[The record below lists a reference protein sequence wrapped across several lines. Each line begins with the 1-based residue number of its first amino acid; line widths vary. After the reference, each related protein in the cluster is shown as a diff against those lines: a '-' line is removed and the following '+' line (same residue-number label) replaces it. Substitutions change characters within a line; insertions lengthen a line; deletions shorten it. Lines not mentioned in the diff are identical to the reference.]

1 MSGQEKTVEENV
13 DVDMAVGF
21 FRALHHY
28 FRANPKAM
36 TSVLH
41 TLSENL
47 IDTITVSEDLKKHL
61 GYAVGQLKV
70 LANLIWYHDDEEV
83 IQHLITNS
91 PILED
96 IMNAITR
103 LAWAYSKL
111 ENDKGVILGE
121 VENLIEDAANTL
133 YRIVEYIVT
142 DTGSDP

>member
-1 MSGQEKTVEENV
+1 MSEQEKTVEENV
-13 DVDMAVGF
+13 DVERAVGF

-47 IDTITVSEDLKKHL
+47 IDTITVSEDLNKHL
-61 GYAVGQLKV
+61 GYAAGQLRV
-70 LANLIWYHDDEEV
+70 LADLIWYHDDEEA

-91 PILED
+91 PNLED
-96 IMNAITR
+96 IMNAITH

-111 ENDKGVILGE
+111 KNDKSVIPGE
-121 VENLIEDAANTL
+121 IENLMEDAINTL
-133 YRIVEYIVT
+133 YRIIEYIVT

>member
-1 MSGQEKTVEENV
+1 MSEQGKTVEENV
-13 DVDMAVGF
+13 DVEMAVGF

-47 IDTITVSEDLKKHL
+47 IDTVTVSEDLRKHL
-61 GYAVGQLKV
+61 GFAAGQLRV
-70 LANLIWYHDDEEV
+70 VSDLLWYHDDEEV

-91 PILED
+91 PNLED

-111 ENDKGVILGE
+111 KSDKTVILGE
-121 VENLIEDAANTL
+121 IENLIEDAVNTL
-133 YRIVEYIVT
+133 YRIIEYVVT